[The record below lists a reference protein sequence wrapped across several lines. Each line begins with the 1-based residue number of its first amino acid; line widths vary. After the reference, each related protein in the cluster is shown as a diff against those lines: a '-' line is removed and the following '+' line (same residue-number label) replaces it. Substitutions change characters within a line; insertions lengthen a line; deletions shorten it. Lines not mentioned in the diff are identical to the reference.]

1 MDIKNII
8 NKSLLNYDITNEKY
22 SKFINDD
29 SKIKNNKIV
38 INNKDF
44 KYEVLGIFD
53 TQTNIWLWSWLIPS
67 IKQEH
72 INISRYLLDYG
83 LNLTAESN
91 MKEMMFL
98 KTQLTNS
105 RFILE
110 DSIQLDIHLAICSY
124 LLNENIKF
132 IYPQKQILSKNHSI
146 IVYYIIK

>member
-8 NKSLLNYDITNEKY
+8 NKSLLNYDIINNKY
-22 SKFINDD
+22 SKFINTI
-29 SKIKNNKIV
+29 SEIKNNKIV
-38 INNKDF
+38 INKKEFD
-44 KYEVLGIFD
+44 YEILGIFD

-67 IKQEH
+67 IKQEN

-83 LNLTAESN
+83 LNLTAKEN
-91 MKEMMFL
+91 MKDIILL

-110 DSIQLDIHLAICSY
+110 DSIQLDIHLALCTY

-132 IYPQKQILSKNHSI
+132 IYPQKNILSKNQI
-146 IVYYIIK
+146 IITYYIIK